1 MGEPPTIIT
10 VASKSTDYDLIPL
23 SRENIALINEQVEDM
38 PERSVRY
45 LITDDLKLI
54 SGVERWFKN
63 DYVLHINEDGA
74 IETYEL

>member
-1 MGEPPTIIT
+1 
-10 VASKSTDYDLIPL
+10 
-23 SRENIALINEQVEDM
+23 M

-54 SGVERWFKN
+54 SGVERRFKN
-63 DYVLHINEDGA
+63 DYLLHINEDGD

>member
-1 MGEPPTIIT
+1 
-10 VASKSTDYDLIPL
+10 
-23 SRENIALINEQVEDM
+23 M

-54 SGVERWFKN
+54 SGVERRFKN

>member
-10 VASKSTDYDLIPL
+10 VASRYTDYDLIPL

-54 SGVERWFKN
+54 SGVERRFKN

>member
-1 MGEPPTIIT
+1 
-10 VASKSTDYDLIPL
+10 
-23 SRENIALINEQVEDM
+23 M

-54 SGVERWFKN
+54 SGVERRFRN
-63 DYVLHINEDGA
+63 DYVLHIQDDGE